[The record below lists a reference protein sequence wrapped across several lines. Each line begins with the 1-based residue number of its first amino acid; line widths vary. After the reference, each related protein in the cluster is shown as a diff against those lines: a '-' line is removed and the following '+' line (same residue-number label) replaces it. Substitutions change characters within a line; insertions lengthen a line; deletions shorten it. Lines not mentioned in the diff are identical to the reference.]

1 MQDPRPIAVML
12 SAALLLGAA
21 PVAQDAPPPAPAK
34 DAPAP
39 AAPAVKDAP
48 AAQDAAKPAPGKVI
62 EGAINVY
69 SWAPDDSA
77 KRVEAKDADI
87 HRLFEDLGPVA
98 TRWYQHA
105 ITLSNPFFEGR
116 APGLRGNDV
125 AAEYLQWWMK
135 DMGLEP
141 AFPEAGADGVTPKDG
156 DWTSYMQRFSL
167 TGGAPKVET
176 ASMAAPG
183 GGALVRG
190 EDWAVLGISG
200 KVRRQNQAMGT
211 RK

>member
-12 SAALLLGAA
+12 CAALLLGATMA
-21 PVAQDAPPPAPAK
+21 AQDAPAEQAPA
-34 DAPAP
+34 
-39 AAPAVKDAP
+39 AP
-48 AAQDAAKPAPGKVI
+48 AAQDAVTQDTATPAPGKVI

-69 SWAPDDSA
+69 SWAPDDRA

-116 APGLRGNDV
+116 APGLRGNDL

-156 DWTSYMQRFSL
+156 DWT
-167 TGGAPKVET
+167 
-176 ASMAAPG
+176 
-183 GGALVRG
+183 
-190 EDWAVLGISG
+190 D
-200 KVRRQNQAMGT
+200 
-211 RK
+211 RKSVV